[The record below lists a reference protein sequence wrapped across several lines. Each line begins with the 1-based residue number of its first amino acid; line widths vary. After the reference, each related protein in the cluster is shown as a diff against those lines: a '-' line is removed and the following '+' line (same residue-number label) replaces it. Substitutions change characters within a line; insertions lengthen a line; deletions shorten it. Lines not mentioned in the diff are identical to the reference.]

1 MHGSAVVI
9 YAWTAI
15 SIGWIIFDLI
25 TGPEAWLNFTSW
37 VWTLQSIFFLIYAL
51 VLNNVLDRE
60 QKQNQW
66 KTFLD
71 TIFLP
76 ILFSCEW
83 TTAISVVYMM
93 VSRADMMHNSVE
105 TYGAIVANIGSFIVH
120 YLTLA
125 MLLFYIYSYKT
136 IPVKAPPPTQFLL
149 FVVFFIFY
157 CYMLVQEPATHYGI
171 KNTSNLEAEVG
182 MIVISLIGVL
192 VFQNLPTNFDA

>member
-9 YAWTAI
+9 YAWTTI

-25 TGPEAWLNFTSW
+25 TDPEAWLNFTSW

-51 VLNNVLDRE
+51 ILNNFFDKV
-60 QKQNQW
+60 QKDKW
-66 KTFLD
+66 KNFLD

-76 ILFSCEW
+76 VLFSCEW

-120 YLTLA
+120 YLTLV
-125 MLLFYIYSYKT
+125 MLLFYIYLLKP
-136 IPVKAPPPTQFLL
+136 IREPPPPTQFLL
-149 FVVFFIFY
+149 IVVFFIFY

-171 KNTSNLEAEVG
+171 KNTSNLEAEIG
-182 MIVISLIGVL
+182 MIVTSLIGVL

>member
-9 YAWTAI
+9 YAWTTI

-25 TGPEAWLNFTSW
+25 TDPEAWLNFTSW

-51 VLNNVLDRE
+51 ILNNFFDKM
-60 QKQNQW
+60 QKDKW
-66 KTFLD
+66 KNFLD

-76 ILFSCEW
+76 VLFSCEW

-120 YLTLA
+120 YLTLV
-125 MLLFYIYSYKT
+125 MLLLYIYLLKP
-136 IPVKAPPPTQFLL
+136 IREPPPPTQFLL
-149 FVVFFIFY
+149 IVVFFIFY

-171 KNTSNLEAEVG
+171 KNTSNLEAEIG
-182 MIVISLIGVL
+182 MIVTSLIGVL

>member
-9 YAWTAI
+9 YAWTTI

-25 TGPEAWLNFTSW
+25 TDPEAWLNFTSW

-51 VLNNVLDRE
+51 ILNNFFDKM
-60 QKQNQW
+60 QKDKW
-66 KTFLD
+66 KKFLD

-76 ILFSCEW
+76 VLFSCEW

-120 YLTLA
+120 YLTLV
-125 MLLFYIYSYKT
+125 MLLFYIYLLKP
-136 IPVKAPPPTQFLL
+136 IREPPPSTQFLL
-149 FVVFFIFY
+149 IVVFFIFY
-157 CYMLVQEPATHYGI
+157 CYILVQEPATHYGI
-171 KNTSNLEAEVG
+171 KNTSNLEAEIG
-182 MIVISLIGVL
+182 MIVTSLIGVL

>member
-9 YAWTAI
+9 YAWTTI

-25 TGPEAWLNFTSW
+25 TDPEAWLNFTSW

-51 VLNNVLDRE
+51 ILNNFFDKM
-60 QKQNQW
+60 QKDKW
-66 KTFLD
+66 KNFLD

-76 ILFSCEW
+76 VLFSCEW

-120 YLTLA
+120 YLTLV
-125 MLLFYIYSYKT
+125 MLLLYIYLLKP
-136 IPVKAPPPTQFLL
+136 IREPPPPTQFLL
-149 FVVFFIFY
+149 IVVFFIFY

-171 KNTSNLEAEVG
+171 KNTSNLEAEIG
-182 MIVISLIGVL
+182 MIVTSLIGVL
-192 VFQNLPTNFDA
+192 VFQNLPTNFVA